1 MGLNG
6 EQQKQ
11 INQIPIAH
19 GYTGENWIDPQ
30 KISMAQPP
38 CPLEEIETEIKSPEM
53 EIIVTLGRCRNIELS
68 SNT

>member
-11 INQIPIAH
+11 INQIPIGH
-19 GYTGENWIDPQ
+19 GYTGNNWIDPQ

-38 CPLEEIETEIKSPEM
+38 SPQEEIATDFKSLEM
-53 EIIVTLGRCRNIELS
+53 EILVTLGRCRNIELP